1 MKQSQVVSQTAPS
14 NAAKAQAPQSQT
26 GPPQGQA
33 ATPQGQ
39 AATPHYVALTGDPEK
54 DKKIKNLSKVSLEFV
69 LILYF
74 GYLLLASSL
83 RVDICCLLWC
93 MLISNH

>member
-1 MKQSQVVSQTAPS
+1 MKQSQVVSQAAPS
-14 NAAKAQAPQSQT
+14 KAAKAQAPQSQT
-26 GPPQGQA
+26 GP
-33 ATPQGQ
+33 PQGQ

-54 DKKIKNLSKVSLEFV
+54 DKKIKNLSKVSLGFV

-83 RVDICCLLWC
+83 RVDICCLL
-93 MLISNH
+93 